1 VFSLADVKKLFQP
14 YALVQLYCDEV
25 PDRFYASEIQAAL
38 RASRARL
45 TKDAEINAEFQV
57 EVFKTAQR
65 PLYVILEPRL
75 DGTIRVVSRYDEG
88 KINSVSSF
96 AQFLKDSL
104 SLESAARAQVS
115 P

>member
-1 VFSLADVKKLFQP
+1 MKKLFQS

-25 PDRFYASEIQAAL
+25 PDRFYASDIRAAF

-88 KINSVSSF
+88 KINSVSNF
-96 AQFLKDSL
+96 AQFLKDPL
-104 SLESAARAQVS
+104 SVDNAPRARVS